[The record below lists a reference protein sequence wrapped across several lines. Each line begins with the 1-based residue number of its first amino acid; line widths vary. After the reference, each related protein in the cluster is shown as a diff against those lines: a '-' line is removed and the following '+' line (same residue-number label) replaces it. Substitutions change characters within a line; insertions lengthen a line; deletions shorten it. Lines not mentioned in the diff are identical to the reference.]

1 MRSGA
6 FKSNSEPYPD
16 WLAGNLIFSVI
27 KAASPSPRSLESPR
41 DLLLRAQEGREG
53 RPLSALVTL
62 SPSRPTPHRPLIWVL
77 LLPEGPGIFAQ
88 AGRTGAQGRAC
99 PGHGAAIPHAVPR
112 KGVSPHGPAR
122 GSVLE
127 APSPLTWLRVSL
139 PSSCFPSSLQWQLR
153 NTWCCLPSKPSH

>member
-53 RPLSALVTL
+53 RASQRTGHTL
-62 SPSRPTPHRPLIWVL
+62 SFSSNTT
-77 LLPEGPGIFAQ
+77 Q
-88 AGRTGAQGRAC
+88 ASDL
-99 PGHGAAIPHAVPR
+99 
-112 KGVSPHGPAR
+112 GV
-122 GSVLE
+122 
-127 APSPLTWLRVSL
+127 T
-139 PSSCFPSSLQWQLR
+139 
-153 NTWCCLPSKPSH
+153 TT